1 MTRRVA
7 PRPLGEAL
15 AAITRDLEPQ
25 TPLARVQRAW
35 REVARPPLSEEAEPT
50 SERAG
55 TVTLTCRSSVWAQE
69 LSLLAPDL
77 EQRLNEALGAP
88 ENDAAVKELRFVVGT
103 RKGTG

>member
-1 MTRRVA
+1 MRRIA

-15 AAITRDLEPQ
+15 AAITKDLEPQ

-35 REVARPPLSEEAEPT
+35 RETAKPPLSEEAEPT

-55 TVTLTCRSSVWAQE
+55 TVTLTCRSSVWAHE
-69 LSLLAPDL
+69 LSLLEPDL
-77 EQRLNEALGAP
+77 KKRLNEALAQDQSDAP
-88 ENDAAVKELRFVVGT
+88 IKQLRFVTRT